1 MDEMATLTY
10 QTLQFREQENELK
23 VIFLKSYYFL
33 IPREELQGVGAYTIT
48 ENSIT
53 FPKLNEKK
61 LQHKFSIL
69 IEKGFQ
75 NLIGIYTRKKTW
87 YIHKNAGIPLMGTR
101 FIGIQ
106 DRGSNF
112 LEVKPITGCTMG
124 CTFCSVDEGI
134 GSKKG
139 YDFFVEREYVVQETK
154 KLLDYKQCPNIH
166 IYINVHGEPLLYPEI
181 VELVADL
188 KAITWVKEITIITT
202 AALLTEKMIDSLEK
216 AGLTE
221 LNVSISAI
229 DTDAAK
235 KIMGNPAYNIEH
247 VKKMVSCAAK
257 KMRVTIAPVWVDT
270 INDEEMEKII
280 AFGKVIQCPIR
291 IQKFCHNKF
300 GRNPVEEISWD
311 AFFKKIEVL
320 EKKTGIRL
328 KEDVEKYTLET
339 TKEYPVPFKRRE
351 VIEAPIIGSGRYFHE
366 KLCVGR
372 DRLISVPMC
381 KKQHGTIKLRI
392 LKTTNN
398 IIVGEE
404 I

>member
-1 MDEMATLTY
+1 MATLTY
-10 QTLQFREQENELK
+10 QTLQFREQEETLK
-23 VIFLKSYYFL
+23 VIFFKSYYFL
-33 IPREELQGVGAYTIT
+33 LSHEELHALGTYTIT
-48 ENSIT
+48 DKSIT
-53 FPKLNEKK
+53 FSDLNEKK
-61 LQHKFSIL
+61 LLHKFNIL

-75 NLIGIYTRKKTW
+75 NLIGVYTRKKTF
-87 YIHKNAGIPLMGTR
+87 YIHKNAGIPLIGTR

-139 YDFFVEREYVVQETK
+139 YDFFVEREYLVEETK
-154 KLLDYKQCPNIH
+154 KLLDFKQCPNIH

-188 KAITWVKEITIITT
+188 KAIEWVKEITIITT
-202 AALLTEKMIDSLEK
+202 AALLTEAMIEQLAK

-221 LNVSISAI
+221 LNVSISAM
-229 DTDAAK
+229 DVDAAK
-235 KIMGNPAYNIEH
+235 KIMGNVAYNIEQ
-247 VKKMVSCAAK
+247 VKKLVAYAAK
-257 KMRVTIAPVWVDT
+257 KMQVTIAPVWVDA

-280 AFGKVIQCPIR
+280 AFGKEIQCPVR

-311 AFFKKIEVL
+311 EFFKKIEVL
-320 EKKTGIRL
+320 EKKTGMKL

-339 TKEYPVPFKRRE
+339 TKEYPIPFKRRE
-351 VIEAPIIGSGRYFHE
+351 TIEAPIIGSGRYFHE
-366 KLCVGR
+366 KLCVAK

-381 KKQHGTIKLRI
+381 KKQNGTIKIRI

-404 I
+404 L

>member
-1 MDEMATLTY
+1 MATLTY
-10 QTLQFREQENELK
+10 QTLQFREQEDALK
-23 VIFLKSYYFL
+23 VVFLRSYYFL
-33 IPREELQGVGAYTIT
+33 ISHDELHALGTYSIT
-48 ENSIT
+48 EDSIT
-53 FPKLNEKK
+53 FPELNEKK
-61 LQHKFSIL
+61 LQHKFNIL

-75 NLIGIYTRKKTW
+75 NLIGVYTRKKTF
-87 YIHKNAGIPLMGTR
+87 YIHRNAGVPLIGTR

-139 YDFFVEREYVVQETK
+139 YDFFVEREYLVEETK
-154 KLLDYKQCPNIH
+154 KLLDFKKCSNIH

-188 KAITWVKEITIITT
+188 KAIEWVKEITIITT
-202 AALLTEKMIDSLEK
+202 AALLTEAMIDQLAK

-221 LNVSISAI
+221 LNVSISAM
-229 DTDAAK
+229 DAEAAK
-235 KIMGNPAYNIEH
+235 KIMGNPAYNITH
-247 VKKMVSCAAK
+247 VKKLVLYAAK
-257 KMRVTIAPVWVDT
+257 KMHVTIAPVWVDAV
-270 INDEEMEKII
+270 NDEEMEKII
-280 AFGKVIQCPIR
+280 AFGKEIQCPVR

-300 GRNPVEEISWD
+300 GRNPVEEISWED
-311 AFFKKIEVL
+311 FFKKIEEL
-320 EKKTGIRL
+320 EKKTGVKL
-328 KEDVEKYTLET
+328 KEDVENYTLET
-339 TKEYPVPFKRRE
+339 TKEYPVPFTRRE
-351 VIEAPIIGSGRYFHE
+351 NVEAPIIGPGRYFHE
-366 KLCVGR
+366 KLCVAR

-381 KKQHGTIKLRI
+381 RKQSGTVKIRI

-404 I
+404 V

>member
-1 MDEMATLTY
+1 MATLTY
-10 QTLQFREQENELK
+10 ETLQFREQENALK
-23 VIFLKSYYFL
+23 VIFLKAYYFL
-33 IPREELQGVGAYTIT
+33 LTHEELHALGTYSIT
-48 ENSIT
+48 DNSIT
-53 FPKLNEKK
+53 FPELNEKK
-61 LQHKFSIL
+61 LLHKFNIL

-75 NLIGIYTRKKTW
+75 NLIGVYTRKKTF
-87 YIHKNAGIPLMGTR
+87 YIHKNAGIPLIGTR

-139 YDFFVEREYVVQETK
+139 YDFFVEREYLVEETK
-154 KLLDYKQCPNIH
+154 KLLDIKECSNIH

-188 KAITWVKEITIITT
+188 KAIEWVKEITIITT
-202 AALLTEKMIDSLEK
+202 AALLTEAMIDQLAK

-229 DTDAAK
+229 EVDAAK
-235 KIMGNPAYNIEH
+235 KIMGNPAYNIDH
-247 VKKMVSCAAK
+247 VKKLVSYAAK
-257 KMRVTIAPVWVDT
+257 KMHVTIAPVWVDN

-280 AFGKVIQCPIR
+280 AFGKEIHCPVR

-311 AFFKKIEVL
+311 EFFKKIEAL
-320 EKKTGIRL
+320 EKKTGIKL

-351 VIEAPIIGSGRYFHE
+351 TIEAPIIGSGRYFHE
-366 KLCVGR
+366 KLCVAG

-381 KKQHGTIKLRI
+381 KKQQGTIKIRI

-404 I
+404 L

>member
-1 MDEMATLTY
+1 MATLTY
-10 QTLQFREQENELK
+10 QTLQFREQEDALK
-23 VIFLKSYYFL
+23 VIFLRSYYFL
-33 IPREELQGVGAYTIT
+33 IPHKELAVLGTYSIT
-48 ENSIT
+48 EDSIT
-53 FPKLNEKK
+53 FPELNEKK
-61 LQHKFSIL
+61 LQHKFNIL

-75 NLIGIYTRKKTW
+75 NLIGIYTRKKTF
-87 YIHKNAGIPLMGTR
+87 YIHRNAGIPLIGTR

-139 YDFFVEREYVVQETK
+139 YDFFVEREYLVEETK
-154 KLLDYKQCPNIH
+154 KLLDFKKCSNIH

-188 KAITWVKEITIITT
+188 KAIDWVKEITIITT
-202 AALLTEKMIDSLEK
+202 AALLTEAMIDQLAK

-221 LNVSISAI
+221 LNVSISAM
-229 DTDAAK
+229 DTEAAK
-235 KIMGNPAYNIEH
+235 KIMGNPAYSIAH
-247 VKKMVSCAAK
+247 VKKMVSYAAK
-257 KMRVTIAPVWVDT
+257 KMQVTIAPVWVDAV
-270 INDEEMEKII
+270 NDEEMEKII
-280 AFGKVIQCPIR
+280 AFGKEIQCPVR

-300 GRNPVEEISWD
+300 GRNPVEEISWED
-311 AFFKKIEVL
+311 FFKKIEEL
-320 EKKTGIRL
+320 EKKTGVKL

-339 TKEYPVPFKRRE
+339 TKEYPVPFTRRE
-351 VIEAPIIGSGRYFHE
+351 TIEAQIIGPGRYFHE
-366 KLCVGR
+366 KLCVAR

-381 KKQHGTIKLRI
+381 KKQSGTVKIRI

-404 I
+404 V